1 MSCKGPPS
9 ASHVLVCCI
18 SSPFILPF
26 EIHGWSGCTVEVI
39 FLLVLNCVLSFKWDL
54 FNKLKRVDGLP
65 LSCKFKPVA
74 TRAASLCRIL
84 PSCPKVKPC
93 PETELTYSS
102 PCHKA
107 GVAQAVRV
115 YPEPIK
121 KGEKK
126 KSNKICCKWFFKS
139 LQKPQMNDLWQQT
152 GWMYRDFRC
161 HCTWLFIYILIRTLI

>member
-9 ASHVLVCCI
+9 ASHVLACCI
-18 SSPFILPF
+18 SSPFSLPF
-26 EIHGWSGCTVEVI
+26 EIHGWSGCPVEVI
-39 FLLVLNCVLSFKWDL
+39 FYWCWIVFFPSSEIFSTSWKGLMVYHSPANSNLLLLGQQVCVASC
-54 FNKLKRVDGLP
+54 LP
-65 LSCKFKPVA
+65 VQ
-74 TRAASLCRIL
+74 
-84 PSCPKVKPC
+84 KPC